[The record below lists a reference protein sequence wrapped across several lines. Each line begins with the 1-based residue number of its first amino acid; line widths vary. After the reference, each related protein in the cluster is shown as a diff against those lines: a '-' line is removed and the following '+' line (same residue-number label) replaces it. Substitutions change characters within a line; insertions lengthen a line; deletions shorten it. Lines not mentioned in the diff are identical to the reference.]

1 MLRLLSKIRDL
12 WPLRYLIRVMSRY
25 DLTKKITFKK
35 HRKDCETALWAKNG
49 FIESQ
54 PSLSVTFGWFW
65 FVFVGFGWFWVVLDC
80 FSLFGL
86 VLVSKIVKCG
96 QHCEICETWP
106 KLSNLV
112 RFGLVWFGMV

>member
-25 DLTKKITFKK
+25 DLTNKITFKK

-65 FVFVGFGWFWVVLDC
+65 SVVLGHGKFGLFWLVLVCFGLCLSVLVGFGWFWI
-80 FSLFGL
+80 
-86 VLVSKIVKCG
+86 VLVCLG
-96 QHCEICETWP
+96 WFWLA
-106 KLSNLV
+106 KL
-112 RFGLVWFGMV
+112 